1 MPGLHVCAGDD
12 AGKIWVYDVGEALAC
27 PDSAEWGK
35 FSHTLHDIK
44 ANKAGGGAGGIAGL
58 DDETGLSFELFLIP
72 PFISTALCSQDK
84 SFLSSVQS

>member
-27 PDSAEWGK
+27 PDSAEGGK

-58 DDETGLSFELFLIP
+58 DDETGLSSELF
-72 PFISTALCSQDK
+72 FNSA
-84 SFLSSVQS
+84 FY

>member
-1 MPGLHVCAGDD
+1 M
-12 AGKIWVYDVGEALAC
+12 GEALAC

-58 DDETGLSFELFLIP
+58 DDETGLSSELFFNSAFYLYSVMQP
-72 PFISTALCSQDK
+72 GQE
-84 SFLSSVQS
+84 SVQS

>member
-1 MPGLHVCAGDD
+1 MWSDLELSLLPGLHVCAGDD

-58 DDETGLSFELFLIP
+58 DDETGLSSELF
-72 PFISTALCSQDK
+72 FNSA
-84 SFLSSVQS
+84 FY